1 MSRGQPLLRTIGS
14 EEPHA
19 SEPAR
24 FRRSRLRR
32 GLDAR
37 DLGGQHPDAAAVAQC
52 LQPRQVL
59 RSGLEGVAAVHQGD
73 ARGGLGARLRAG
85 DGACHGRVF
94 APQDDHL
101 PAAGGRGLFVVEH
114 LRAVEAFDAIDLE
127 RARNEGPH
135 AGRDEH
141 GACMQCGAGIG
152 GEQEAAIGGGLQ
164 RLDALGKV
172 QLRGERRD
180 LPVQQCHQLAA
191 GAHGHARDVVDGL
204 VGVELGALAADV
216 GQGVHHMRGDALQA
230 ELEDLEEPHGPR
242 ADDDRIGFDE
252 ASVFHHIFK
261 WGPQR
266 LNLPRP
272 RRAGAAQEP
281 PRRAGVA
288 PFRPAKRRQRRRE
301 RRSRPGGCIH
311 V

>member
-1 MSRGQPLLRTIGS
+1 
-14 EEPHA
+14 
-19 SEPAR
+19 
-24 FRRSRLRR
+24 
-32 GLDAR
+32 
-37 DLGGQHPDAAAVAQC
+37 
-52 LQPRQVL
+52 
-59 RSGLEGVAAVHQGD
+59 
-73 ARGGLGARLRAG
+73 
-85 DGACHGRVF
+85 
-94 APQDDHL
+94 
-101 PAAGGRGLFVVEH
+101 
-114 LRAVEAFDAIDLE
+114 
-127 RARNEGPH
+127 
-135 AGRDEH
+135 
-141 GACMQCGAGIG
+141 MQCGAGIG

-272 RRAGAAQEP
+272 RRAGAAQGP

-288 PFRPAKRRQRRRE
+288 PLPASEAPPEKEGAAQP
-301 RRSRPGGCIH
+301 PGGCIH